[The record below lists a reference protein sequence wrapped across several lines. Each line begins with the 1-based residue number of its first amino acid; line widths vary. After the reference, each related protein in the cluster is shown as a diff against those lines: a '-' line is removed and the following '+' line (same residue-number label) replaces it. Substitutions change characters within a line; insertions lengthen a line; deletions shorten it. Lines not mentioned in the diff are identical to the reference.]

1 MKVNEHKRKIANLCR
16 FCGKTTKLKSAK
28 AKDNFKNEFATGY
41 GIVIEEDNDFIHP
54 PCVCLSCVRH
64 FYRLRDSASRGEP
77 TSSLSNTPCSWKPHT
92 EESSCICNKKV
103 GRPGLIKK
111 RKRVEVAS
119 GSDTASGEEEED
131 EYEKASCD
139 IYSTISENLHLIDE
153 ELARAL
159 CRDLCSRFGL
169 VFIDPKDIFSSVKN
183 IDRQLLL
190 KLVEAIFSLE
200 RENLKADYCDRSYK
214 SISDLLTVTPE
225 SWLTSQ
231 NVVLKSVVNGLSD
244 SGTKP
249 VKKVMAVDQ
258 MYSLVKP
265 NFISPIMF
273 GANLVMYSTAR
284 SKMAVNIYG
293 KLHPGGQYKTMRSWL
308 DGLTMEI
315 PTMPEN
321 DILTA
326 IDNDQ
331 VLLKRSLQF
340 SLVECHPDLVL
351 VSLHAWAPDTQKTS
365 ERAVSLSQQA
375 SRDLNRKD
383 LLQKDQVI
391 LWLRSLRFLVYNQ
404 VASKCISTFQL
415 ALEFHEAFDVLWS
428 GQCRTKPC
436 DKLSP
441 TSFETFCGTLQYL
454 FLGSLQFLSDLLLRT
469 FPKGR
474 EFHSANHHH

>member
-1 MKVNEHKRKIANLCR
+1 M
-16 FCGKTTKLKSAK
+16 
-28 AKDNFKNEFATGY
+28 
-41 GIVIEEDNDFIHP
+41 
-54 PCVCLSCVRH
+54 
-64 FYRLRDSASRGEP
+64 
-77 TSSLSNTPCSWKPHT
+77 SNTQCSWKPHT
-92 EESSCICNKKV
+92 EESSCICKKKV

-153 ELARAL
+153 ELAIAL

-169 VFIDPKDIFSSVKN
+169 VFVDPKDIFLSLKN

-200 RENLKADYCDRSYK
+200 RENLKADNCDRSYK

-273 GANLVMYSTAR
+273 GANLVMYSIAR
-284 SKMAVNIYG
+284 SKMELTYMENCIRVDNT
-293 KLHPGGQYKTMRSWL
+293 KL
-308 DGLTMEI
+308 
-315 PTMPEN
+315 
-321 DILTA
+321 
-326 IDNDQ
+326 
-331 VLLKRSLQF
+331 
-340 SLVECHPDLVL
+340 
-351 VSLHAWAPDTQKTS
+351 
-365 ERAVSLSQQA
+365 
-375 SRDLNRKD
+375 
-383 LLQKDQVI
+383 
-391 LWLRSLRFLVYNQ
+391 
-404 VASKCISTFQL
+404 
-415 ALEFHEAFDVLWS
+415 
-428 GQCRTKPC
+428 
-436 DKLSP
+436 
-441 TSFETFCGTLQYL
+441 
-454 FLGSLQFLSDLLLRT
+454 
-469 FPKGR
+469 
-474 EFHSANHHH
+474 

>member
-1 MKVNEHKRKIANLCR
+1 M
-16 FCGKTTKLKSAK
+16 
-28 AKDNFKNEFATGY
+28 
-41 GIVIEEDNDFIHP
+41 
-54 PCVCLSCVRH
+54 RH
-64 FYRLRDSASRGEP
+64 FYRLRDSASRGEL

-119 GSDTASGEEEED
+119 GSDTASGEEED

-139 IYSTISENLHLIDE
+139 IYSIISENLHLIDE

-169 VFIDPKDIFSSVKN
+169 VFIDKKDIFSSLKN

-315 PTMPEN
+315 PMMPEN

-331 VLLKRSLQF
+331 VLLKRWT
-340 SLVECHPDLVL
+340 V
-351 VSLHAWAPDTQKTS
+351 
-365 ERAVSLSQQA
+365 
-375 SRDLNRKD
+375 RKD
-383 LLQKDQVI
+383 NHAQISILTSVCCAEVGSMDPVLQ
-391 LWLRSLRFLVYNQ
+391 RNER
-404 VASKCISTFQL
+404 L
-415 ALEFHEAFDVLWS
+415 APRYMQIV
-428 GQCRTKPC
+428 
-436 DKLSP
+436 
-441 TSFETFCGTLQYL
+441 
-454 FLGSLQFLSDLLLRT
+454 
-469 FPKGR
+469 
-474 EFHSANHHH
+474 

>member
-1 MKVNEHKRKIANLCR
+1 MKVNEHKRKIANHCR

-64 FYRLRDSASRGEP
+64 FYRLRESASREEP
-77 TSSLSNTPCSWKPHT
+77 ISALSNTPCSWKPHT

-119 GSDTASGEEEED
+119 GSDTASGEEGD

-139 IYSTISENLHLIDE
+139 IYSIISENLHLIDE

-200 RENLKADYCDRSYK
+200 RENLKADNCDQSYK
-214 SISDLLTVTPE
+214 SICDFLTVTPE

-273 GANLVMYSTAR
+273 GANLVMYSIAR

-331 VLLKRSLQF
+331 VLLKRWT
-340 SLVECHPDLVL
+340 V
-351 VSLHAWAPDTQKTS
+351 
-365 ERAVSLSQQA
+365 
-375 SRDLNRKD
+375 RKD
-383 LLQKDQVI
+383 NHAQISILTSVCCAEVGSMDPVLQ
-391 LWLRSLRFLVYNQ
+391 RNER
-404 VASKCISTFQL
+404 L
-415 ALEFHEAFDVLWS
+415 APRYMQIVLNI
-428 GQCRTKPC
+428 G
-436 DKLSP
+436 
-441 TSFETFCGTLQYL
+441 LQ
-454 FLGSLQFLSDLLLRT
+454 
-469 FPKGR
+469 
-474 EFHSANHHH
+474 